1 MDFVFLRRHPVRLH
15 SLCILQGGPR
25 IFFKG
30 AKVFHI
36 HPPPPRHTEFFDIL
50 HLAQKKKLQPPPPPV
65 LMMKVK
71 YGHYDEMV
79 QRNV

>member
-1 MDFVFLRRHPVRLH
+1 MDFVFLRRHPAKVAL
-15 SLCILQGGPR
+15 LCILQGGPR

-36 HPPPPRHTEFFDIL
+36 PPPPRHTESFDIL
-50 HLAQKKKLQPPPPPV
+50 PLEQKKKLQSPLPPV

-71 YGHYDEMV
+71 YGLYDEMV

>member
-36 HPPPPRHTEFFDIL
+36 HPPPHVIQNFFDIL
-50 HLAQKKKLQPPPPPV
+50 HLAQKKKLQPPPPS
-65 LMMKVK
+65 LN
-71 YGHYDEMV
+71 DESKIWAL
-79 QRNV
+79 